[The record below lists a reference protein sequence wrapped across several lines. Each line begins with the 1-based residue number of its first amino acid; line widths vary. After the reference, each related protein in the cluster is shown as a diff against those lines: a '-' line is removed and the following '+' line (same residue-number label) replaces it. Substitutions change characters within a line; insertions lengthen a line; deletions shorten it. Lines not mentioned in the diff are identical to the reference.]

1 MIRRIGRRS
10 GARSSLMRT
19 KVSMAFSV
27 LMWATIISAQDTVL
41 FAVVTN
47 ISKDRKAVTAQVTTG
62 GAVSEAT
69 LIPNDVVFDNLIWRK
84 LEICHSIRA
93 DAEKV
98 GEGYRLLSVKQLD
111 AGMLPMTLQGVAGD
125 CLLKKA
131 LDFAPLVD

>member
-1 MIRRIGRRS
+1 
-10 GARSSLMRT
+10 
-19 KVSMAFSV
+19 MALSV
-27 LMWATIISAQDTVL
+27 LMWTTIISAQDTVL

-47 ISKDRKAVTAQVTTG
+47 ISKDRKAVTAQVTIG
-62 GAVSEAT
+62 DAVSEAT
-69 LIPNDVVFDNLIWRK
+69 LIPDDVVLDNLIWRK

-98 GEGYRLLSVKQLD
+98 GEGYRLLFVKQLD

-131 LDFAPLVD
+131 LGFAPLVD

>member
-1 MIRRIGRRS
+1 
-10 GARSSLMRT
+10 MRT
-19 KVSMAFSV
+19 KVSIALSV

-69 LIPNDVVFDNLIWRK
+69 LIPNDVVLDNLIWRN

-93 DAEKV
+93 DTEKV
-98 GEGYRLLSVKQLD
+98 GEDYRLLSVKQLD

-131 LDFAPLVD
+131 LDLAPLLN

>member
-1 MIRRIGRRS
+1 MRI
-10 GARSSLMRT
+10 
-19 KVSMAFSV
+19 KVSMALSV
-27 LMWATIISAQDTVL
+27 LMWATIISAQDTAL

-47 ISKDRKAVTAQVTTG
+47 IPKDKKAVTAQVIAG

-69 LIPNDVVFDNLIWRK
+69 LIPSDAVLDNLIWRK

-111 AGMLPMTLQGVAGD
+111 AGMLPMPLQDVAGD

-131 LDFAPLVD
+131 LDFAPQVD

>member
-1 MIRRIGRRS
+1 
-10 GARSSLMRT
+10 
-19 KVSMAFSV
+19 
-27 LMWATIISAQDTVL
+27 MWATIISAQDTVL

-47 ISKDRKAVTAQVTTG
+47 ISKDRKAVIAQVTTG

-69 LIPNDVVFDNLIWRK
+69 LIPNDVVLDNLIWRN

-93 DAEKV
+93 DTEKV
-98 GEGYRLLSVKQLD
+98 VEGYRLLSVKQLD

-131 LDFAPLVD
+131 LDFAPLLN

>member
-1 MIRRIGRRS
+1 V
-10 GARSSLMRT
+10 RT
-19 KVSMAFSV
+19 KVSIALSV

-69 LIPNDVVFDNLIWRK
+69 LIPNDVVLDNLIWRN

-93 DAEKV
+93 DTEKV
-98 GEGYRLLSVKQLD
+98 VEGYRLLSVKQLD

-131 LDFAPLVD
+131 LDFAPLLN